1 MVEDLLWPDE
11 KPTWTAGAI
20 LLAADALTEYT
31 PAAKLF
37 CSVELLNSE
46 NQQRRKVVD

>member
-1 MVEDLLWPDE
+1 MWPDE

-20 LLAADALTEYT
+20 LLAADALTEYS

-37 CSVELLNSE
+37 QQVQLLESELDASQKL
-46 NQQRRKVVD
+46 QPA